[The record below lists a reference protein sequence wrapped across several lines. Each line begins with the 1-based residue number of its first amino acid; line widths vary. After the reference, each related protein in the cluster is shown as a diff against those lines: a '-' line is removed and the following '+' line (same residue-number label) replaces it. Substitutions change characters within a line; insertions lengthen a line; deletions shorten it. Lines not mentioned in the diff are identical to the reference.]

1 MRELT
6 TIDETWKLMDE
17 LRQRFYF
24 KRESE
29 EVRVEDALD
38 RELAED
44 VFAAKDM
51 PPFDIATMD
60 GYALKLEDG
69 VREYRIVGEVYAGEV
84 EDRFVNRGECVYI
97 TTGAKMPVN
106 ADTVVK
112 VEIAEVDGSKMRIR
126 EKVNRGKYVLKK
138 GSEVKKGDLILPA
151 KTRIGPQE
159 IAALIS
165 AGVERVRV
173 FRRLRAAVF
182 SNGDEIKKGIIAD
195 SNSAMISAFLRK
207 LGCEVHFLGV
217 AGDDAEEVR
226 EMVEK
231 GVRDYDAVLT
241 SGGVSV
247 GEKDYVVK
255 ALKEMGEVLIYKVR
269 QRPGKPM
276 VVAVVNE
283 KPVFALPGKPAG
295 CFTAMLSLRR
305 FFAGDKPFP
314 KVRARIAGDVKLPT
328 KGFSYFLFVKL
339 RDGYAIPAGFRHSHV
354 SIIPYEKYEVS
365 LVSAMARSAVSDGF
379 VVTDR
384 DLRAG
389 EEVEVCLYD

>member
-17 LRQRFYF
+17 LREKYYF
-24 KRESE
+24 RRESE
-29 EVRVEDALD
+29 EVRVEEALD

-60 GYALKLEDG
+60 GFALKLEDG
-69 VREYRIVGEVYAGEV
+69 IKEYAVVGEIYAGDLAEREV
-84 EDRFVNRGECVYI
+84 KEGECFYI
-97 TTGAKMPVN
+97 ATGAKMPVN

-112 VEIAEVDGSKMRIR
+112 VEIAEVDEDRMRIR
-126 EKVNRGKYVLKK
+126 EKVDRGKYVLKK

-159 IAALIS
+159 IAAFIS
-165 AGVERVRV
+165 AGVERVKV
-173 FRRLRAAVF
+173 YRRLRAAVF
-182 SNGDEIKKGIIAD
+182 SNGDEIRKGIIAD

-207 LGCEVHFLGV
+207 WGCEVHFLGI
-217 AGDDAEEVR
+217 AGDDEEEVR
-226 EMVEK
+226 QMVEK
-231 GVRDYDAVLT
+231 GVRDYDVVLT

-255 ALKEMGEVLIYKVR
+255 TLKEMGEVLIYKVR

-276 VVAVVNE
+276 VVAVVND

-314 KVRARIAGDVKLPT
+314 KVRARIAGDVRLPT

-339 RDGYAIPAGFRHSHV
+339 RDGYAVPAGFRHSHV
-354 SIIPYEKYEVS
+354 SIIPDEKYEVS
-365 LVSAMARSAVSDGF
+365 LVAAMARSAVSDGF